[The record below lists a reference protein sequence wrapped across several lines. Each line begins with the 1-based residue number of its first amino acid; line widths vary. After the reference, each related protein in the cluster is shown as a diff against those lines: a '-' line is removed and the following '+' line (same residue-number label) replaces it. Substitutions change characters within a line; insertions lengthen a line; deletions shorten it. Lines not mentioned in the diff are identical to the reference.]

1 MRCSFLLRFVLA
13 ALAITI
19 SAAPHG
25 SSLATISAS
34 NKSLNSDYAMTQP
47 AGNDDIAID
56 APESQDDWPTVPETL
71 PKTKFHYNTT
81 GGYPADPTS
90 MADVNPVQGG
100 VINTASIQILYRKIT
115 KPNPNN
121 NRYDWVFY
129 QGPQGLAVDPCGDN
143 KVGFQTIFDNVKES
157 RRPPQF
163 EAPPVP
169 SKGIFLSGINIEPF
183 RERCRYQSEGNGA
196 GWLKCG
202 DPEFLIYDFLA
213 DPQRND
219 GTITCIHQ
227 DGKPQYRRAWCF
239 LSFGLWVWVDFV
251 EMHGGMQK

>member
-1 MRCSFLLRFVLA
+1 
-13 ALAITI
+13 
-19 SAAPHG
+19 
-25 SSLATISAS
+25 
-34 NKSLNSDYAMTQP
+34 
-47 AGNDDIAID
+47 
-56 APESQDDWPTVPETL
+56 
-71 PKTKFHYNTT
+71 
-81 GGYPADPTS
+81 

-100 VINTASIQILYRKIT
+100 VTNTASIQILYRRLN
-115 KPNPNN
+115 KPNAKNT
-121 NRYDWVFY
+121 RYDWVFY

-143 KVGFQTIFDNVKES
+143 KVGFQTIFDNVKEA

-169 SKGIFLSGINIEPF
+169 SKGIFLSGIKIEPF
-183 RERCRYQSEGNGA
+183 QEKCRYQSEGNGA

-227 DGKPQYRRAWCF
+227 DGKPQYRRAWY
-239 LSFGLWVWVDFV
+239 VDY
-251 EMHGGMQK
+251 